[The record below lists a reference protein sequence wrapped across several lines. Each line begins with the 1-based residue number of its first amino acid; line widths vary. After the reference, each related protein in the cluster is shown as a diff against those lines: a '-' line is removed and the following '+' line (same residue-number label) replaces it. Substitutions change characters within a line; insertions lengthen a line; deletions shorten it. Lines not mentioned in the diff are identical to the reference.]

1 MTEHEAQLAT
11 VDDQRLLTRAALIV
25 FGVVLLGYVATLAP
39 TVTFWDAGELI
50 AAMNILGIPHPPG
63 TPLFVLIGKAWG
75 TIFPFGEFAFRT
87 NLMTA
92 IFSAAAAAFMF
103 LVVAHALRGWSAREG
118 EAISDAL
125 TSDKLFVIGGAAGAA
140 VMAAFAFTV
149 WQNSIETEVYMVAT
163 LSIAAICLLS
173 LGWRKHRGDERA
185 PHILLLIVYL
195 LAVSIG
201 NHLLTLLVGPA
212 IFGFMWHVMRTNPL
226 PERASRRVEWGQWM
240 VMVGIW
246 LMLTGIGLG
255 LNAMLLGLT
264 TFLGVWVAFLVL
276 NPRSDTMG
284 QSLAW
289 GQLGVVAVPVV
300 LAWAMVRFDIPISVD
315 LVQLSIYA
323 IMVFALLVVV
333 ALGVGRL
340 SMPSAVFAIA
350 LVGAS
355 TYAFLYIRA
364 NVGPL
369 INEADPSTLENLFS
383 VIWREQYPP
392 RSPIDNPIYTMRD
405 GTFIDRLGAFVSCLP
420 RFVDGPVPEA
430 QAAFGQVP
438 ECYTVRS
445 IPLMFRQAHMY
456 LQYFDWQWSK
466 GLAPQEPV
474 FAKIRL
480 PLTIFVASLGVYGA
494 AVLRER
500 DRSAFWLLI
509 MLFLTTGPGLAGYMN
524 FKPGFSLGWITYP
537 SMTMHEVRERDYFF
551 TVSFQVWGLLAGIG
565 LAGLYV
571 MGIKPLLTWFGTFGA
586 LFRRDTER
594 AVSLAQERAVVFDP
608 KARRAPFVFVIA
620 LMPMVLN
627 LNAASRKHGP
637 DALLARDFAY
647 NLLQS
652 AEPYGIIFTNGDNDT
667 FPLWYLQEVEG
678 VRQDVSVVNL
688 SLGNTDWYLRQ
699 LRDNPVREFDA
710 EASPWYSDLAPDEPP
725 PPLHSLSDVEISE
738 LRSQLLQR
746 DYHIKHGLVDI
757 TLEANSPLYVKDVLV
772 LRLLQENWDKRPMY
786 FGLTAGPDNWQRMQ
800 RYLTQEGLLFKVHTK
815 EPPDDSKL
823 GPGLFGVPMNVPR
836 TDSLAWQVFR
846 YADLFG
852 VDSLKLE
859 PTARNITTNLS
870 YPFYS
875 LGNAYELLGD
885 PGRALENLRRGYHLQ
900 PIPEMLTLMRNIEDS
915 LPIARGP
922 PVVFGD
928 TTIGVLGD
936 TPIRQPD

>member
-1 MTEHEAQLAT
+1 MTEHEAPLAT

-25 FGVVLLGYVATLAP
+25 FGVVLAGYVATLAP

-50 AAMNILGIPHPPG
+50 ATMKILGIPHPPG
-63 TPLFVLIGKAWG
+63 TPLFVLIGNAWG

-92 IFSAAAAAFMF
+92 IFGAAATAFMF
-103 LVVAHALRGWSAREG
+103 LVVAHALRGWSAPEG
-118 EAISDAL
+118 EAIGDEL
-125 TSDKLFVIGGAAGAA
+125 TSDKLFVIGGAAAAA

-149 WQNSIETEVYMVAT
+149 WQNSNETEVYLVAT
-163 LSIAAICLLS
+163 FSIAAICLLS
-173 LGWRKHRGDERA
+173 LVWRRHRGGKRA
-185 PHILLLIVYL
+185 PHVLLLIVYL

-212 IFGFMWHVMRTNPL
+212 VFVFMWHVMRTHRL
-226 PERASRRVEWGQWM
+226 AERADRRVEWGQWM

-255 LNAMLLGLT
+255 LNVMLWGLT
-264 TFLGVWVAFLVL
+264 AFLGAWIAFLVL
-276 NPRSDTMG
+276 NPMSDTAG

-289 GQLGVVAVPVV
+289 GQLVVVAVPVL
-300 LAWAMVRFDIPISVD
+300 LAWAMVRFDIPIAVD

-323 IMVFALLVVV
+323 TVVFALLVVA
-333 ALGVGRL
+333 ALAFGRL

-369 INEADPSTLENLFS
+369 INEADPSTLESLFS

-405 GTFIDRLGAFVSCLP
+405 GTFLDRLGAFISCLP

-438 ECYTVRS
+438 TCHTVRS

-456 LQYFDWQWSK
+456 LQYFDWQWSN
-466 GLAPQEPV
+466 GLAPHQPV
-474 FAKIRL
+474 FAGIRL
-480 PLTIFVASLGVYGA
+480 PLTIFVASLGIYGA

-500 DRSAFWLLI
+500 DRSAFWLMI
-509 MLFLTTGPGLAGYMN
+509 MLFLTTGPGLVGYMN
-524 FKPGFSLGWITYP
+524 FKPGFSLGWDTYQ
-537 SMTMHEVRERDYFF
+537 SMSMHEVRERDYFF

-565 LAGLYV
+565 LAGIYM
-571 MGIKPLLTWFGTFGA
+571 MGIKPLLTWLGTFGA
-586 LFRRDTER
+586 LFRRDTTR
-594 AVSLAQERAVVFDP
+594 AVALAQERAVVFDP
-608 KARRAPFVFVIA
+608 NARRAPFVFVIA
-620 LMPMVLN
+620 LMPMLLN

-637 DALLARDFAY
+637 DAELARDFAY

-710 EASPWYSDLAPDEPP
+710 EASPWYADLAPDGPP
-725 PPLHSLSDVEISE
+725 PALHSLSDAEISE
-738 LRSQLLQR
+738 LRAQLLRR

-757 TLEANSPLYVKDVLV
+757 TLEANSALYIKDVLI

-786 FGLTAGPDNWQRMQ
+786 FGLTAGADNWQRVQ
-800 RYLTQEGLLFKVHTK
+800 RYLTQEGLLFKLHTK
-815 EPPDDSKL
+815 ELADTSKL

-846 YADLFG
+846 YADLFD
-852 VDSLKLE
+852 VDSLMLE
-859 PTARNITTNLS
+859 PTSRNITTNLS

-885 PGRALENLRRGYHLQ
+885 PDRALENLRRGYHLQ
-900 PIPEMLTLMRNIEDS
+900 PIAEMLTLIRNIQDS
-915 LPIARGP
+915 TPIERVP
-922 PVVFGD
+922 PAVFGD
-928 TTIGVLGD
+928 TPIGVLGD
-936 TPIRQPD
+936 TPIRPPE